1 MVHLYC
7 GDGKGKTTC
16 AMGLALRAAGRGK
29 RVVIAQFLKG
39 RDSGERLAMALYPGI
54 TLLPVPEKMPFFSVM
69 DEKEKA
75 DAAAQSTLLFSQAAE
90 LVASGECDFLVL
102 DEISVAI
109 SLGLL
114 PLEAV
119 TRLVDACPAGMELIL
134 TGREI
139 IGALLH
145 RADYIT
151 EMKNHRHP
159 YDSGVKAREGIEY

>member
-1 MVHLYC
+1 MVHFYY

-16 AMGLALRAAGRGK
+16 AIGLALRAAGRGK
-29 RVVIAQFLKG
+29 RVVVVQFLKG
-39 RDSGERLAMALYPGI
+39 GDSGERLTMALHPEI
-54 TLLPVPEKMPFFSVM
+54 TLLPIPEKMPFFSVM
-69 DEKEKA
+69 NEKEKA
-75 DAAAQSTLLFSQAAE
+75 DAAAQSALLFSQAAQ
-90 LVASGECDFLVL
+90 LAAKGKCDLLVL
-102 DEISVAI
+102 DEICAAI

-119 TRLVDACPAGMELIL
+119 TRLIDACPAGMELIL

-139 IGALLH
+139 IDALFY